1 MRSTKTPANLNG
13 SARPDG
19 NPKPITQDQSPKRGC
34 GSYSHCAAPVRRNF
48 VFSEWFSPFPQTPHT
63 GQRGACFLGWYHT
76 QFSAFIFVQNM
87 LEISLTS
94 PLVYGNI
101 HHAERQKQRKPEEK
115 TMWTEGT
122 IQVGT
127 STFHYWVKHYEEP
140 SIFGYEEGRA
150 SKISLRRN
158 GKTVFNFD
166 RGMDIPPE
174 DEETETALAIL
185 LKQYN

>member
-1 MRSTKTPANLNG
+1 
-13 SARPDG
+13 
-19 NPKPITQDQSPKRGC
+19 
-34 GSYSHCAAPVRRNF
+34 
-48 VFSEWFSPFPQTPHT
+48 
-63 GQRGACFLGWYHT
+63 
-76 QFSAFIFVQNM
+76 
-87 LEISLTS
+87 
-94 PLVYGNI
+94 
-101 HHAERQKQRKPEEK
+101 
-115 TMWTEGT
+115 MWTEET

-166 RGMDIPPE
+166 RDMDIPSE

-185 LKQYN
+185 LKQYS

>member
-1 MRSTKTPANLNG
+1 
-13 SARPDG
+13 
-19 NPKPITQDQSPKRGC
+19 
-34 GSYSHCAAPVRRNF
+34 
-48 VFSEWFSPFPQTPHT
+48 
-63 GQRGACFLGWYHT
+63 
-76 QFSAFIFVQNM
+76 
-87 LEISLTS
+87 
-94 PLVYGNI
+94 
-101 HHAERQKQRKPEEK
+101 
-115 TMWTEGT
+115 MWTEGT

-140 SIFGYEEGRA
+140 STFGYEEGRA

-174 DEETETALAIL
+174 DEETETVLAIL

>member
-1 MRSTKTPANLNG
+1 VLPLSGVVLFPPSG
-13 SARPDG
+13 
-19 NPKPITQDQSPKRGC
+19 
-34 GSYSHCAAPVRRNF
+34 
-48 VFSEWFSPFPQTPHT
+48 FS
-63 GQRGACFLGWYHT
+63 FLTNALHRATWGLLFGWYHT
-76 QFSAFIFVQNM
+76 QFSAFLFVQNM
-87 LEISLTS
+87 PEISLTS
-94 PLVYGNI
+94 LGGYGNI
-101 HHAERQKQRKPEEK
+101 HHAKRKKQRKLEEK

-127 STFHYWVKHYEEP
+127 SIFHYWVKHYEEP
-140 SIFGYEEGRA
+140 STFGYEEGRA

-174 DEETETALAIL
+174 DEETKTALAIL

>member
-1 MRSTKTPANLNG
+1 MGVPDRTVTQNPQSKTKAPKGAAARTAAVLPCPAWFCFL
-13 SARPDG
+13 
-19 NPKPITQDQSPKRGC
+19 Q
-34 GSYSHCAAPVRRNF
+34 V
-48 VFSEWFSPFPQTPHT
+48 VFPFSQTPHT
-63 GQRGACFLGWYHT
+63 GQRGACFFGWYHT

-87 LEISLTS
+87 PEISLTS

-101 HHAERQKQRKPEEK
+101 HHAEWQKQRKLEEK

-127 STFHYWVKHYEEP
+127 STFHYWEKHYEEP

-174 DEETETALAIL
+174 DEETKTALAIL

>member
-1 MRSTKTPANLNG
+1 MVIYIMPNG
-13 SARPDG
+13 KNNENWR
-19 NPKPITQDQSPKRGC
+19 K
-34 GSYSHCAAPVRRNF
+34 
-48 VFSEWFSPFPQTPHT
+48 
-63 GQRGACFLGWYHT
+63 
-76 QFSAFIFVQNM
+76 
-87 LEISLTS
+87 
-94 PLVYGNI
+94 
-101 HHAERQKQRKPEEK
+101 KQ
-115 TMWTEGT
+115 GT

>member
-1 MRSTKTPANLNG
+1 MCTRPNAIEEQADAIGFFLSALIYANILPEDIYSWANKELTKG
-13 SARPDG
+13 
-19 NPKPITQDQSPKRGC
+19 
-34 GSYSHCAAPVRRNF
+34 
-48 VFSEWFSPFPQTPHT
+48 
-63 GQRGACFLGWYHT
+63 
-76 QFSAFIFVQNM
+76 
-87 LEISLTS
+87 
-94 PLVYGNI
+94 
-101 HHAERQKQRKPEEK
+101 QKQRKLEEK

-122 IQVGT
+122 IQVGKII
-127 STFHYWVKHYEEP
+127 FHYWVKHYEEP
-140 SIFGYEEGRA
+140 STFGYEEGRA

>member
-1 MRSTKTPANLNG
+1 MGVPDRTVTQNPQPKTKAPKGAAARTAAVLPCPAWFRFL
-13 SARPDG
+13 R
-19 NPKPITQDQSPKRGC
+19 
-34 GSYSHCAAPVRRNF
+34 V
-48 VFSEWFSPFPQTPHT
+48 VFPFPQTPHT
-63 GQRGACFLGWYHT
+63 GQRGTCFLGWYHA
-76 QFSAFIFVQNM
+76 QFSAFLFVQNM
-87 LEISLTS
+87 PEISLTS

-127 STFHYWVKHYEEP
+127 SIFHYWVKHYEEP
-140 SIFGYEEGRA
+140 STFGYEEGRA

>member
-1 MRSTKTPANLNG
+1 M
-13 SARPDG
+13 
-19 NPKPITQDQSPKRGC
+19 
-34 GSYSHCAAPVRRNF
+34 
-48 VFSEWFSPFPQTPHT
+48 PHT
-63 GQRGACFLGWYHT
+63 GQRGTCFFGWYHT

-87 LEISLTS
+87 LEISLTF
-94 PLVYGNI
+94 PLFYGNI
-101 HHAERQKQRKPEEK
+101 HHAERHRKQRKQEEK

-122 IQVGT
+122 IRVGA

>member
-1 MRSTKTPANLNG
+1 MNW

-19 NPKPITQDQSPKRGC
+19 KPKAITQDQSPKRGC

-76 QFSAFIFVQNM
+76 QFSAFLFVQNM

-101 HHAERQKQRKPEEK
+101 HHAIFVNKVKHVEK

-140 SIFGYEEGRA
+140 STFGYEEGRA

-174 DEETETALAIL
+174 DAETETVLAIL